1 MELLE
6 FKDRF
11 LRMLETDKV
20 EEVPEIL
27 NRSSPNLIERYQ
39 EEFGTDRDWIR
50 EFYQYY
56 LADREG
62 LKQDYTPPSLSKL
75 LLHLVGPC
83 RTLVD
88 LCAGTGSLSLYADPD
103 TKIKAIELDPKAAAC
118 LRFNYAVHGLDAEVV
133 QADVLTC
140 LTDKTR
146 ADGVVSNPPFN
157 IQPATLWPPAN
168 TGNWSFV
175 LSALDRTAGRAAV
188 ILPAGILNETKDK
201 SVVRSLLQS
210 GRLKAVINCPEKM
223 FLSTS
228 IPVCVLV
235 LSHELADHVMLIDA
249 SRLAS
254 KEVREQRGQ
263 YGGTSHTGRIYRKE
277 LNVLNDQA
285 IENITKAVNYRLDT
299 DFSTFRSADLLIK
312 NDCRLS
318 PGLYL
323 NTDPD
328 EQEQTKLEWIAERYN
343 SIVRQKNAC
352 KLTIN
357 ETLAKELGFE
367 KDLWEQQK
375 KNSDEVANMIQKLS
389 GIKLESEDYLTFTR
403 SRELTIRFKSKEVLP
418 EIFTQFMQMWVNR
431 VVLLNNLEN
440 EMLAQMRD
448 YLLPK
453 LMSGEIEI
461 PERRKNER

>member
-6 FKDRF
+6 FKNKF
-11 LRMLETDKV
+11 LEMLKTDNV
-20 EEVPEIL
+20 EEVPVIL
-27 NRSSPNLIERYQ
+27 RTFDDALVNQYRET
-39 EEFGTDRDWIR
+39 FGTDRDWIR

-118 LRFNYAVHGLDAEVV
+118 LRFNYAVHGLDAEVI
-133 QADVLTC
+133 QADALTY

-157 IQPATLWPPAN
+157 VQPASLWPPAN

-201 SVVRSLLQS
+201 SIVRSLLQS
-210 GRLKAVINCPEKM
+210 GRLKAVIKCPEKM
-223 FLSTS
+223 FLSTA

-235 LSHELADHVMLIDA
+235 LSHESGDQVVLIDA
-249 SRLAS
+249 AKLAA
-254 KEVREQRGQ
+254 KEIREQRGQ
-263 YGGTSHTGRIYRKE
+263 FGGAGHTGRIYRKE
-277 LNVLNDQA
+277 LNVLSDSAISEIVQTVNDRR
-285 IENITKAVNYRLDT
+285 ETM
-299 DFSTFRSADLLIK
+299 FSTVQNSELIIS

-318 PGLYL
+318 PGFYL
-323 NTDPD
+323 SAEPD
-328 EQEQTKLEWIAERYN
+328 EPEETKLDWLVRQLN
-343 SIVRQKNAC
+343 SIVRLKNAC

-357 ETLAKELGFE
+357 ENLAKELHIDPE
-367 KDLWEQQK
+367 LWEKSK
-375 KNSDEVANMIQKLS
+375 KASAEMAKEIEAFTSVKVE
-389 GIKLESEDYLTFTR
+389 KEDYLTFTR
-403 SRELTIRFKSKEVLP
+403 NRELSIRFKSKDELP
-418 EIFTQFMQMWVNR
+418 PIFNQFVQLWVNQTAM
-431 VVLLNNLEN
+431 LNDLEN
-440 EMLAQMRD
+440 DLLAQMRD

-453 LMSGEIEI
+453 LLNGDLELNS
-461 PERRKNER
+461 